1 MLCFSDNI
9 MFFEV
14 SYIIP
19 LFSLCI
25 IKFSCLLFDRSYF
38 HVLYNKSNK
47 IFEQRILLSYE
58 NIKSTIKSK
67 AFIQIKLLFGM
78 SALFYQLKEQKFW
91 PEREEEVE
99 IRIIYKFFCFKEN
112 DQMNKQ

>member
-1 MLCFSDNI
+1 M
-9 MFFEV
+9 
-14 SYIIP
+14 
-19 LFSLCI
+19 
-25 IKFSCLLFDRSYF
+25 
-38 HVLYNKSNK
+38 
-47 IFEQRILLSYE
+47 LSYE

-112 DQMNKQ
+112 DQMNKQWVLCFYTNKTAIEYILQQSFHYFLDI